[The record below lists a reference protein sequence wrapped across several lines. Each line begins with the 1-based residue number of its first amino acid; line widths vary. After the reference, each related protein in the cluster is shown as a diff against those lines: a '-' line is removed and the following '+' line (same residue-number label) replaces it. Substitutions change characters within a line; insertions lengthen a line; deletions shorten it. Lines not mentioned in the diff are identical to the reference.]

1 MFWCAVSLSISTRC
15 LYFDSPYGLIQK
27 KGTICKNTQQYL
39 THQKKLSHKIYLLYG
54 KIVSR

>member
-27 KGTICKNTQQYL
+27 KDTICKNTQQYYPS
-39 THQKKLSHKIYLLYG
+39 K
-54 KIVSR
+54 KIVS

>member
-27 KGTICKNTQQYL
+27 KGTICQNTQQYL
-39 THQKKLSHKIYLLYG
+39 THQKKF
-54 KIVSR
+54 VS